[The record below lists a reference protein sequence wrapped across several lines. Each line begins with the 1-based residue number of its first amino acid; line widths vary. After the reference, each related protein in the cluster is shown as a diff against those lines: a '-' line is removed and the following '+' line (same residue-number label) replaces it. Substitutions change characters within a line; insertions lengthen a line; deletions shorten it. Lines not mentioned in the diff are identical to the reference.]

1 MRMDSVRALTLLA
14 SVAAAL
20 LVGCGSNVGASPKG
34 VSHVGAIS
42 ALYFKATSV
51 LGRNP
56 ADEQEFKTAI
66 GQGPMDLD
74 VLGVSSVD
82 ELFVS
87 DRDGQPLVI
96 LYGPQPKNSRGVIA
110 YEQTG
115 KDGVKLVGTSNGQV
129 IEADATQFAKLVPP
143 SAPQ

>member
-1 MRMDSVRALTLLA
+1 MRIDSTRELLLLA
-14 SVAAAL
+14 PIAAAL
-20 LVGCGSNVGASPKG
+20 LVGCGSSVGSAPKG

-42 ALYFKATSV
+42 ALYFKAASV

-66 GQGPMDLD
+66 GQGEMDLD

-96 LYGPQPKNSRGVIA
+96 LYGPRPKNSQGVIA

-115 KDGVKLVGTSNGQV
+115 KDGVRLVGTSNGQV
-129 IEADATQFAKLVPP
+129 IEADAAQFAKLVPA
-143 SAPQ
+143 AP

>member
-1 MRMDSVRALTLLA
+1 MRIDSTREPRWLALI
-14 SVAAAL
+14 AAAL
-20 LVGCGSNVGASPKG
+20 LVGCGSNAGSATKG

-51 LGRNP
+51 LGRSP
-56 ADEQEFKTAI
+56 ADEQEFKAAVAK
-66 GQGPMDLD
+66 GPMDLD

-96 LYGPQPKNSRGVIA
+96 LYGPRLKNSHGVIA

-115 KDGVKLVGTSNGQV
+115 KDGVRLVGTSNGQV
-129 IEADATQFAKLVPP
+129 IEADATRFSKLVPP
-143 SAPQ
+143 TVSQ

>member
-1 MRMDSVRALTLLA
+1 MRMDSTRELLLLA
-14 SVAAAL
+14 PIAAAL
-20 LVGCGSNVGASPKG
+20 LVGCGSSVGSAPKG

-42 ALYFKATSV
+42 ALYFKAASV

-66 GQGPMDLD
+66 GQGEMDVN

-82 ELFVS
+82 ELFLS

-96 LYGPQPKNSRGVIA
+96 LYGPRPKNSQGVIA

-115 KDGVKLVGTSNGQV
+115 KDGVRLVGTSNGQV
-129 IEADATQFAKLVPP
+129 IEADAAQFAKLVPA
-143 SAPQ
+143 AP

>member
-1 MRMDSVRALTLLA
+1 MRMDSPRGLFLLTSL
-14 SVAAAL
+14 AAAC
-20 LVGCGSNVGASPKG
+20 LVGCGSNAESRNKG
-34 VSHVGAIS
+34 VSHVRAIS

-56 ADEQEFKTAI
+56 ADEQEFKAAI
-66 GQGPMDLD
+66 GQGKMDLD

-87 DRDGQPLVI
+87 DHDGQPLVI
-96 LYGPQPKNSRGVIA
+96 LYGPQPKSSKGVIA

-115 KDGVKLVGTSNGQV
+115 KDGVRLVGTSNGQV
-129 IEADATQFAKLVPP
+129 IEADAAQFAKLVPSP
-143 SAPQ
+143 PQ

>member
-1 MRMDSVRALTLLA
+1 MKIGSTRGLLLLA
-14 SVAAAL
+14 PVAAAL
-20 LVGCGSNVGASPKG
+20 LVGCGSNAEARQKG
-34 VSHVGAIS
+34 VSHVRAIS

-56 ADEQEFKTAI
+56 ADEQEFKAAV
-66 GQGPMDLD
+66 GQGKMDLD

-96 LYGPQPKNSRGVIA
+96 LYGAQAKNPKGVIA

-115 KDGVKLVGTSNGQV
+115 ENGVKLVGTNNGQV
-129 IEADATQFAKLVPP
+129 IEADATQFLKLVPP
-143 SAPQ
+143 PPR